1 MNSPNVRKDERTLW
15 NQITFQSDRLGNA
28 VGDSQWHDSAEST
41 DLLKH

>member
-15 NQITFQSDRLGNA
+15 NQVTFQADRFSNA
-28 VGDSQWHDSAEST
+28 VGEGHWHDSAESS